1 MPCGACPLSST
12 ALGLRVLLVYVLGT
26 GYAGPTGWVI
36 CADLYQNVRLSVQ
49 QSVGQNSVNIEWK
62 NIQNQ
67 VVITKMFLN
76 HNASYFGKYQGRVS
90 CDAQCNSLC
99 LQNFTQAD
107 EGNYERTETPKD
119 GTQHKWTVHLFML
132 RSPVGLNISVPS
144 KNSSDAELTLHC
156 QAQEG
161 TCLSYWWLKDGKPL
175 PLDGRHQLSRWNQ
188 TLKIVNVTGE
198 DCVNYTCEGA
208 NRLGLVAAWRVLSD
222 KNSSACAKATF
233 SATRT
238 LAISVGIICLLGFCL
253 IIYCAHRHRQAI
265 YSWIRGQQKEENT
278 YMEVVDTDLDPR
290 CPNTHHTPGE
300 GEDPYNGQELDQ
312 TSRASVMVQ
321 YVYADILPPR
331 ENGCIHRING
341 DLNDSVYSTIIS
353 ESSLR
358 TIRDNTWQQSSREA
372 L

>member
-1 MPCGACPLSST
+1 MTDLHQ
-12 ALGLRVLLVYVLGT
+12 
-26 GYAGPTGWVI
+26 GYAGPSGWVI
-36 CADLYQNVRLSVQ
+36 CADLYQNVQLSVQ
-49 QSVGQNSVNIEWK
+49 RSMGQNSADIKWK
-62 NIQNQ
+62 NMQNK
-67 VVITKMFLN
+67 VAIAEMFLN
-76 HNASYFGKYQGRVS
+76 HSASYFGEYKGRVS
-90 CDAQCNSLC
+90 CDAQCNTLC

-107 EGNYERTETPKD
+107 EGNYEKTETPKD
-119 GTQHKWTVHLFML
+119 GTQHKWTVHLLML
-132 RSPVGLNISVPS
+132 RSPKGLNISVPS
-144 KNSSDAELTLHC
+144 KNSSDDELTLHC

-175 PLDGRHQLSRWNQ
+175 PLDGRHQLSQWNQ
-188 TLKIVNVTGE
+188 TLKIVNVTRE

-208 NRLGLVAAWRVLSD
+208 NRLGLVAAWRLLSD

-233 SATRT
+233 SATHT

-253 IIYCAHRHRQAI
+253 IIYCTHRHRQAI

-290 CPNTHHTPGE
+290 RPNTHHTPGE

-312 TSRASVMVQ
+312 ASRASVMVQ

-331 ENGCIHRING
+331 ENGCIHRVNG

-353 ESSLR
+353 ESSLC
-358 TIRDNTWQQSSREA
+358 TIREDTRQQSSSEA
-372 L
+372 LQVW